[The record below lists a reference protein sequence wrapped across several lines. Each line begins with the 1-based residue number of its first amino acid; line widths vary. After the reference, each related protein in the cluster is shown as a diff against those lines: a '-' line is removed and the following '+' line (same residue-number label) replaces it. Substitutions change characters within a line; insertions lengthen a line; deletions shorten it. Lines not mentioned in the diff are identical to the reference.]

1 MIRPILKIKLFVFAF
16 LILVIFSGHSQQ
28 ESFQTK
34 KLESLAK
41 IWGFL
46 KYYHPEVASGNYNW
60 DVELLKMLPKTQQ
73 AVSVEDLSTVYL
85 EWIESKGEIKPCD
98 KCSQDLG
105 LTHYDK
111 NFDLSWLLDENYFSK
126 QLSEKLK
133 YIENNRFQGKHF
145 YLDQWKSSSIKVI
158 NEPEYNN
165 FDFPDEDHRL
175 LSLFKYWNIIEYFFP
190 YKYMTDQNWNEVLIE
205 MIPKFQNSKNATEY
219 HLAMLE
225 LVAKIDDT
233 HAYLVSEY
241 INNYFGNNWPPFGHR
256 IIDDKAII
264 TSFYSDSIAHLNNL
278 KIGDV
283 IVEVNNQPISL
294 VIDKVLKYIPASNKT
309 AKLRYTFNRLFNSN
323 SDSIEVKIKRE
334 DKEMFQSIATYP
346 FSIFNYERPEGI
358 KWKILEGNIG
368 YVNTAF
374 ILGTDNVRAVR
385 ELRNCKAIIF
395 DFRQGTTARLGI
407 ANQLVSN
414 EKVFAKILKP
424 DISYPGK
431 FYWETS
437 TVSGRR
443 NNYKG
448 KVIILV
454 NDGTLS
460 QAEYVAMS
468 IQAAENVTTIGSQ
481 TLAADGNVSQFE
493 FIGGF
498 KTAMSGIGIY
508 YPDGSPAQR
517 KGVRVDIEVKP
528 TIQGIKEGRDEVLEK
543 ALEYI
548 NIIE

>member
-1 MIRPILKIKLFVFAF
+1 
-16 LILVIFSGHSQQ
+16 
-28 ESFQTK
+28 
-34 KLESLAK
+34 
-41 IWGFL
+41 
-46 KYYHPEVASGNYNW
+46 
-60 DVELLKMLPKTQQ
+60 
-73 AVSVEDLSTVYL
+73 
-85 EWIESKGEIKPCD
+85 
-98 KCSQDLG
+98 
-105 LTHYDK
+105 
-111 NFDLSWLLDENYFSK
+111 
-126 QLSEKLK
+126 
-133 YIENNRFQGKHF
+133 
-145 YLDQWKSSSIKVI
+145 
-158 NEPEYNN
+158 
-165 FDFPDEDHRL
+165 
-175 LSLFKYWNIIEYFFP
+175 
-190 YKYMTDQNWNEVLIE
+190 
-205 MIPKFQNSKNATEY
+205 
-219 HLAMLE
+219 
-225 LVAKIDDT
+225 
-233 HAYLVSEY
+233 
-241 INNYFGNNWPPFGHR
+241 
-256 IIDDKAII
+256 
-264 TSFYSDSIAHLNNL
+264 
-278 KIGDV
+278 
-283 IVEVNNQPISL
+283 
-294 VIDKVLKYIPASNKT
+294 
-309 AKLRYTFNRLFNSN
+309 
-323 SDSIEVKIKRE
+323 
-334 DKEMFQSIATYP
+334 MFQSIATYP

-395 DFRQGTTARLGI
+395 DFRQGTTATLGI

-414 EKVFAKILKP
+414 EKVFAKILKT

-498 KTAMSGIGIY
+498 KTAMSGIVIY